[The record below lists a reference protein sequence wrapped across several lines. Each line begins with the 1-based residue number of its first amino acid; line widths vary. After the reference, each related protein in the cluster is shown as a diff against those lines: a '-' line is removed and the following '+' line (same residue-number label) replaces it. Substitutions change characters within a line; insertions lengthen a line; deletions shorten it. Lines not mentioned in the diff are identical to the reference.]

1 MKLYTD
7 LNKSYV
13 KLANRFVEFL
23 CSELS
28 VRPSKLSIVSAD
40 LRDCIGQCIDFDED
54 NYVIL
59 VKEDGRDIGQVFTTI
74 AHEMVHV
81 RQYMTQELGRLLD
94 EQQHIPYE
102 ERWWEKEAYEMAVP
116 LVEKFAKNITSSR

>member
-1 MKLYTD
+1 MILSTKLD
-7 LNKSYV
+7 HSYDRLV
-13 KLANRFVEFL
+13 NRFVEFL

-28 VRPSKLSIVSAD
+28 VRPREISIIGTD
-40 LRDCIGQCIDFDED
+40 LDDCLGQCIDIHNDS
-54 NYVIL
+54 YLIL

-81 RQYMTQELGRLLD
+81 RQYMTQGLGRLLD
-94 EQQHIPYE
+94 EQQHLPYM

-116 LVEKFAKNITSSR
+116 LVEKFAKNITSSH